1 MAKIKSSC
9 IRSGELLHKD
19 MSQTHEIAG
28 NRTEYAS
35 KPHILVVDDDDR
47 IRDLLVRYLQ
57 EQDFVV
63 CAAANAEEAKDI
75 LLLASFDILVVD
87 VMMPGQDG
95 MSLTEELRQNNET
108 PIILLTAMG
117 EVEDKIKGL
126 TKGADDYVTKPFD
139 PRELVLRIQAILKR
153 QLSPRANLN
162 QKKKLKIG
170 QWIFDP
176 EYKELQGD
184 QSNQSLTDVE
194 VTLLNALS
202 QSLGELITRDQLADL
217 CAIDPDKRTIDVQ
230 VTRLRRK
237 LEENTQMP
245 RYLQTVRGKGYILR
259 GEYI

>member
-1 MAKIKSSC
+1 
-9 IRSGELLHKD
+9 
-19 MSQTHEIAG
+19 MSQTQEITRK
-28 NRTEYAS
+28 NPEYAS
-35 KPHILVVDDDDR
+35 KPHVLVVDDDDR
-47 IRDLLVRYLQ
+47 IRDLLVRYLLEQ
-57 EQDFVV
+57 EFMV
-63 CAAANAEEAKDI
+63 CAAANAQDAKEI
-75 LLLASFDILVVD
+75 LLLASFDVLVVD

-95 MSLTEELRQNNET
+95 MSLTEEIRQEKDT

-153 QLSPRANLN
+153 QPSTRNNLH

-184 QSNQSLTDVE
+184 KSNQSLTDVE
-194 VTLLNALS
+194 ATLLNALS
-202 QSLGELITRDQLADL
+202 QSLGELVTRDQLADL

-237 LEENTQMP
+237 LEENTQSP
-245 RYLQTVRGKGYILR
+245 RYLQTIRGKGYILR

>member
-1 MAKIKSSC
+1 
-9 IRSGELLHKD
+9 
-19 MSQTHEIAG
+19 
-28 NRTEYAS
+28 
-35 KPHILVVDDDDR
+35 
-47 IRDLLVRYLQ
+47 
-57 EQDFVV
+57 
-63 CAAANAEEAKDI
+63 
-75 LLLASFDILVVD
+75 
-87 VMMPGQDG
+87 
-95 MSLTEELRQNNET
+95 
-108 PIILLTAMG
+108 MG

-153 QLSPRANLN
+153 QPSTHNNLH

-184 QSNQSLTDVE
+184 KSNQSLTDVE
-194 VTLLNALS
+194 ATLLNALS
-202 QSLGELITRDQLADL
+202 QSLGELVTRDQLADL

-237 LEENTQMP
+237 LEENTQSP
-245 RYLQTVRGKGYILR
+245 RYLQTIRGKGYILR